1 MAWVRYV
8 LYFVGVAVITL
19 ALTQLEIHFP
29 GSLKLHVIVN
39 EGDQFGTSEYS
50 PVEIIQPLMLGI
62 CGLLMAWVAKHCPSQ
77 RPIAFPFGGLALV
90 FLIRELDYYLD
101 RYLIDNLWQVL
112 TAIAAAFVIA
122 YTYRQR
128 RRLKIAWGRIWPSP
142 GIALL
147 FAGSIILFAFVRLVG
162 HEPLWMS
169 ILGDN
174 YQRVVK
180 LAVEEF
186 IELIGYFL
194 WLIGTIEYAYQARAI
209 AYRDPQP
216 AAQRLRDKRRHDQE
230 GPF

>member
-8 LYFVGVAVITL
+8 LYFAGVAGVTF
-19 ALTQLEIHFP
+19 ALTQLEINFP

-39 EGDQFGTSEYS
+39 ESDQFGTSEFS
-50 PVEIIQPLMLGI
+50 PIEIIQPIILGV
-62 CGLLMAWVAKHCPSQ
+62 CGLLMALVAKHCPSQ

-90 FLIRELDYYLD
+90 FLIRELDYYFD
-101 RYLIDNLWQVL
+101 RFLIDNLWQVL
-112 TAIAAAFVIA
+112 TAIAGALVIT

-147 FAGSIILFAFVRLVG
+147 FAGAIILFSFVRFVG

-169 ILGDN
+169 IMGDD
-174 YQRVVK
+174 YQRIVK